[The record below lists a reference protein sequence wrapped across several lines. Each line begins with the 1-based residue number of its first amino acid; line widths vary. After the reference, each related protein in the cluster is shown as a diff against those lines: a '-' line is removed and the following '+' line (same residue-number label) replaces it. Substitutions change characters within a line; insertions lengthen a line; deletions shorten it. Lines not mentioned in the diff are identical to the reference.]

1 MSGNTIGTSRRGVN
15 VSGAVKKNL
24 RELNA
29 SIKKNLSRVQ
39 GKACAMGS
47 KPDRAITVSTAK
59 YYRALNKLA
68 QE

>member
-1 MSGNTIGTSRRGVN
+1 